1 MMTSHY
7 DVTEPDLKK
16 DFSCTSTC
24 TLSNYIYFSNSIC
37 FLFLRFRPQVAH
49 VLAKIPTTLCKTY
62 VTLFKNTK
70 YVNMPPLPPFTMLS
84 IIKKKGK
91 DDAITRII
99 WQTQHCYGG
108 EGGYIDYEGNFD
120 EKVLISYFCLV
131 WHIVL
136 HRIVPFLCT
145 HYSKRSNQNN
155 VYYPFLK
162 DLMGN
167 DVTDVSCTSSRIHGK
182 FHTMTSS
189 RDVIKYN
196 GFNMKIL
203 KITTI
208 SEQKNC

>member
-1 MMTSHY
+1 
-7 DVTEPDLKK
+7 
-16 DFSCTSTC
+16 
-24 TLSNYIYFSNSIC
+24 
-37 FLFLRFRPQVAH
+37 
-49 VLAKIPTTLCKTY
+49 
-62 VTLFKNTK
+62 
-70 YVNMPPLPPFTMLS
+70 MLS

-91 DDAITRII
+91 DDSITRII

-120 EKVLISYFCLV
+120 EEVLISYFFPV

-145 HYSKRSNQNN
+145 HYSKRTNQNN

-189 RDVIKYN
+189 RDVIKNN

-208 SEQKNC
+208 SEQKKLLGCTTARKMFTNGIILIWLWTNISVKTVSLWIFANFFHFTYFGHHFWWKIVILAPFFDIISQEQPEILP

>member
-1 MMTSHY
+1 
-7 DVTEPDLKK
+7 
-16 DFSCTSTC
+16 
-24 TLSNYIYFSNSIC
+24 
-37 FLFLRFRPQVAH
+37 
-49 VLAKIPTTLCKTY
+49 
-62 VTLFKNTK
+62 
-70 YVNMPPLPPFTMLS
+70 MLS

-91 DDAITRII
+91 DDAIKRII

-120 EKVLISYFCLV
+120 EKVLISYFLPV

-136 HRIVPFLCT
+136 HRIVPFSCT

-189 RDVIKYN
+189 RDVIKNN
-196 GFNMKIL
+196 GFCMKIL
-203 KITTI
+203 KITKI
-208 SEQKNC
+208 SEQKTLLGCTTAAKCLQMVLFWYGCGQTYLLKRFHCEFLEISSISPTLDTIFDEKS